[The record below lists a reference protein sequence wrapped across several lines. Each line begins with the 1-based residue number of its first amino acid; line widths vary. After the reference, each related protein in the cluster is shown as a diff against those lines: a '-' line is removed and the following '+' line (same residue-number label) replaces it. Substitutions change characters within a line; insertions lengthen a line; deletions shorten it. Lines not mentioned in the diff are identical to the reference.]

1 MITYKYTARN
11 SAGERQ
17 QGLKQ
22 AERKNDVLNWLRE
35 QESVPI
41 SISEISIKAKKVRK
55 KTYRKRVKSAELA
68 TLCWQ
73 LCAMMEGGVSI
84 TSALETISTDTDN
97 VYLRKV
103 LKQIWGDI
111 HQGENISDS
120 IAKFPE
126 VFNNLFCAMI
136 VAGETSGNLPLALQK
151 LATHFENCDKLS
163 KKIKGALAYPIFI
176 FVFIT
181 LLIVFIMTFII
192 PRFTVIFDQFGGELP
207 VFTRGFMGFYEMVC
221 HNIIFIIGTFIVSII
236 AMVLIYT
243 KSKNGHLLFSKIA
256 LMLPLTGNILRQ
268 SFVAVFCRTMSTL
281 IASGVSVLE
290 VFDILSAMTNNDIMS
305 NSVKKAKEHIV
316 DGANISAGMTESRF
330 FPNIVIKMVQVGEE
344 SGSLPQV
351 LEKTA
356 DYYERKVDTTITMV
370 MNLLEPLM
378 IVLVGGI
385 VLVVVLAL
393 YLPIFSM
400 SA

>member
-1 MITYKYTARN
+1 MITYQYTARG
-11 SAGERQ
+11 STGERQ

-35 QESVPI
+35 QEFVPI
-41 SISEISIKAKKVRK
+41 SINEISVKTKKVRK
-55 KTYRKRVKSAELA
+55 KTCRKRVKSAELA

-73 LCAMMEGGVSI
+73 LSAMLEGGVSI

-97 VYLRKV
+97 LYLRNV
-103 LKQIWGDI
+103 LTQIWDDI

-120 IAKFPE
+120 IAKFPG

-136 VAGETSGNLPLALQK
+136 VAGETCGNLPLSLQK
-151 LATHFENCDKLS
+151 LASYFDNCDKLS
-163 KKIKGALAYPIFI
+163 KKIKGAMAYPAFI
-176 FVFIT
+176 SIFIT

-192 PRFTVIFDQFGGELP
+192 PRFSVIFDQFGGELP
-207 VFTRGFMGFYEMVC
+207 AFTRGFMAVYDMVC
-221 HNIIFIIGTFIVSII
+221 HNLIYIIGTFILSIVTL
-236 AMVLIYT
+236 VLLYT
-243 KSKNGHLLFSKIA
+243 KSKSGHFLFSKLV
-256 LMLPLTGNILRQ
+256 LMAPLFGKILRQ
-268 SFVAVFCRTMSTL
+268 SFVAVFCRTMATL

-290 VFDILSAMTNNDIMS
+290 VFDILSAMSNNDVMR
-305 NSVKKAKEHIV
+305 NSVKKAKDHIV
-316 DGANISAGMTESRF
+316 DGANISAGMTQTGF
-330 FPNIVIKMVQVGEE
+330 FPNIAIKMVQVGEE
-344 SGSLPQV
+344 SGTLPQV

-356 DYYERKVDTTITMV
+356 DYYERKVDSTITMV

-378 IVLVGGI
+378 IVIVGGI